1 MCIVVAHIANCLI
14 VCMYKCALP
23 QRAASARERQTKR
36 ERARGEGGGGG
47 TKNHIRN
54 VGVSMK

>member
-1 MCIVVAHIANCLI
+1 MCIVVAHTANCLI

-23 QRAASARERQTKR
+23 QKAASERDRQREG
-36 ERARGEGGGGG
+36 AGGGGG